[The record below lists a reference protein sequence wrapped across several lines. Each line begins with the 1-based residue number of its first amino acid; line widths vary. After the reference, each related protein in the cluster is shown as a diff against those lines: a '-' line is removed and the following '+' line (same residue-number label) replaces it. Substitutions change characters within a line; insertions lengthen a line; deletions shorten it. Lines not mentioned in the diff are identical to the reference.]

1 MQKTH
6 TYDIII
12 PIYHPDKSFD
22 RVLEMLKKQEPAPN
36 KIILL
41 ETLGDGDEFVPYRG
55 CEVVVVR
62 DFDFDHASTR
72 RLGVS
77 YSSAEAFIMMTQDAM
92 PADTKLCA
100 KLMEGLYAW
109 ENEKKPGEK
118 AGVRRLTPEEE
129 REAIIRAYRQSSSTI
144 TFGSGPSPDDVNRLH
159 NSRQTRIR
167 RKRIKAQ
174 PPINSTIDMDPDTSS
189 WDNVA
194 KDDYVDAI
202 QANEKAIKK
211 VKILPDGRIAM
222 CYARQVAKPGCGEIE
237 RFSRSYNYPD
247 KSRTK
252 GIADVHVLGIKA
264 YFASDVCCAYNR
276 DLYESVMGFEPH
288 VIFNEDMLY
297 AAKAIRQ
304 GYRIA
309 YRADACVEHSHNYS
323 AMEQYHRNFD
333 NGMSQA
339 MYPEVFGGVTVT
351 GEGVRLVKETAAHLL
366 KKGKFWLLPKLFWQ
380 SGMKY
385 LGFKAG
391 KNFRRYSYKAL
402 RKKAQNKAYIDR
414 YFRNV

>member
-12 PIYHPDKSFD
+12 PIFHPDSSFD
-22 RVLEMLKKQEPAPN
+22 WVLEMLKKQEPAPN

-41 ETLGDGDEFVPYRG
+41 ETLGDGDAFVPYRG
-55 CEVVVVR
+55 CEVVVIK

-77 YSSAEAFIMMTQDAM
+77 YSSADAFIMMTQDAM
-92 PADTKLCA
+92 PKDTKLCA
-100 KLMEGLYAW
+100 RLMEGLYAW
-109 ENEKKPGEK
+109 ENEKKEAMKPGQ
-118 AGVRRLTPEEE
+118 LSPEEQK
-129 REAIIRAYRQSSSTI
+129 EAIIRAYRQSSSVI

-159 NSRQTRIR
+159 TSQQLRKK
-167 RKRIKAQ
+167 RKRIKSQ
-174 PPINSTIDMDPDTSS
+174 PPINSPVDMTPDTSS
-189 WDNVA
+189 WDNIDKNV
-194 KDDYVDAI
+194 YVDAI
-202 QANEKAIKK
+202 QQNERAMKK
-211 VKILPDGRIAM
+211 VKTLPDGRIAM
-222 CYARQVAKPGCGEIE
+222 CYARQLPCPKCGEIE
-237 RFSRSYNYPD
+237 RFSRAFNYPET
-247 KSRTK
+247 SGTRS
-252 GIADVHVLGIKA
+252 IADVHVLGIKA

-276 DLYESVMGFEPH
+276 DLYESVMGYEPH

-309 YRADACVEHSHNYS
+309 YRADACVVHSHNYS
-323 AMEQYHRNFD
+323 GFQQYHRNFD

-339 MYPEVFGGVTVT
+339 MYPEVFGGVAVT
-351 GEGVRLVKETAAHLL
+351 GEGVKLVKQTAAHLL
-366 KKGKFWLLPKLFWQ
+366 KKGKFWLLPKLLWQ

-391 KNFRRYSYKAL
+391 KNFRRYSYKTL

-414 YFRNV
+414 HFRNA